1 MKKIIAF
8 CFFVNTALIAQNR
21 VNNYKYIIIPNH
33 FGFLKKANQY
43 QTSSLTKFL
52 FNKYG
57 FTAFLDNEKLPE
69 DVARNRCLALTVNMK
84 KKSSLFYTKNTIEL
98 KDCYNK
104 VVFTS
109 REGKSKLKEYKKAY
123 HEAIRKAFKSIQ
135 QLNYS
140 YKEEKSISKGIPT
153 IEEKGLAEKN
163 IEKESIATISTAKE
177 VLYAQ
182 AKGNGFQLINTK
194 PEVVFQILKT
204 GKPNLYL
211 LKGKKG
217 VLYRENGNWLVEYYE
232 NNRLIRLTTY
242 QIKF

>member
-1 MKKIIAF
+1 
-8 CFFVNTALIAQNR
+8 
-21 VNNYKYIIIPNH
+21 
-33 FGFLKKANQY
+33 
-43 QTSSLTKFL
+43 
-52 FNKYG
+52 
-57 FTAFLDNEKLPE
+57 
-69 DVARNRCLALTVNMK
+69 MK

-135 QLNYS
+135 QLNYY

-153 IEEKGLAEKN
+153 IEEKGIAEKN
-163 IEKESIATISTAKE
+163 IEKESIATISTTKE

-194 PEVVFQILKT
+194 PEVVFQLLKT

-217 VLYRENGNWLVEYYE
+217 VLYKENGNWLVEYYE
-232 NNRLIRLTTY
+232 NNRLVRLTTY